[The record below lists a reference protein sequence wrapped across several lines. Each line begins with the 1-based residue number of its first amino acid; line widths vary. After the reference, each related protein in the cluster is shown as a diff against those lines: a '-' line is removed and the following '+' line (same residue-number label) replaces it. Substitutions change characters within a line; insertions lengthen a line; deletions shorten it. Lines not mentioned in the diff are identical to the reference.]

1 MRRLRPAASR
11 GRAARA
17 PDHLRRRP
25 PGHDRRYAI
34 DCTKA
39 ERELGWAPCKT
50 FEAAL
55 EETVAWYLA
64 NEAWWRPI
72 REGRYKGDRLGLAAG
87 QAH

>member
-1 MRRLRPAASR
+1 MPR
-11 GRAARA
+11 
-17 PDHLRRRP
+17 
-25 PGHDRRYAI
+25 
-34 DCTKA
+34 
-39 ERELGWAPCKT
+39 KT

-87 QAH
+87 DAR